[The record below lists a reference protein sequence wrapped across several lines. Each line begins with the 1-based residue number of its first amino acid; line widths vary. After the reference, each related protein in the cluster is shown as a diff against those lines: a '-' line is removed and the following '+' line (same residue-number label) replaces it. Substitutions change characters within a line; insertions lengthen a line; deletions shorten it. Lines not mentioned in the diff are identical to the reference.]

1 MGITPHECLWRDCYQ
16 TMPQTADAGKR
27 LDFRIPDSDWFKL
40 DVAQLLEGTHNE
52 KLRFG
57 SFILS
62 RLVTIRAR
70 KSASIALSA
79 SCWKDV
85 DNGLKNRNS
94 WLSSAYPWI
103 LGKWFLTKIPDAN
116 MINTIGPRQL
126 PCGTVYIATFRAVLV
141 DESILSATRE
151 KGPNPFLCVANNPE
165 VSLRDF

>member
-1 MGITPHECLWRDCYQ
+1 
-16 TMPQTADAGKR
+16 MPQTADAGKR

-40 DVAQLLEGTHNE
+40 DLAQLLEGTHNE
-52 KLRFG
+52 KLRFV

-70 KSASIALSA
+70 KSASIALSE

-85 DNGLKNRNS
+85 DNGLKNRYS
-94 WLSSAYPWI
+94 WLSSAYAWI
-103 LGKWFLTKIPDAN
+103 LGRWFLTTLKIPDAN
-116 MINTIGPRQL
+116 IINTIGPRQL
-126 PCGTVYIATFRAVLV
+126 PCGTVYIETFRAVLV
-141 DESILSATRE
+141 DESTLSATRE

>member
-1 MGITPHECLWRDCYQ
+1 MERLLSNHAPDCRRWKKAWFQ
-16 TMPQTADAGKR
+16 NPRQWSIQAGPCSTVSENPQW
-27 LDFRIPDSDWFKL
+27 DF
-40 DVAQLLEGTHNE
+40 V
-52 KLRFG
+52 

-70 KSASIALSA
+70 KSASIDLSE

-85 DNGLKNRNS
+85 DNGLKNRYS
-94 WLSSAYPWI
+94 RLSSAYAWI
-103 LGKWFLTKIPDAN
+103 LGRWFLKKIPDAN

-126 PCGTVYIATFRAVLV
+126 PCGTVYIEPFRAVLV
-141 DESILSATRE
+141 DESTLSATRE